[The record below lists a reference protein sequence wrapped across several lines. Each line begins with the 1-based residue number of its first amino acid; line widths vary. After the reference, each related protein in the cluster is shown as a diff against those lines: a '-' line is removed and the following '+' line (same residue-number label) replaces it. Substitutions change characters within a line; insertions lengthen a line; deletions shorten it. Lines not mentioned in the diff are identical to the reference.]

1 MNGLTPKIEGR
12 SAPAAG
18 ACRRPGAASGVPFT
32 LPFVR
37 WACALRGTAMSNLIR
52 RVLALQGTLYLV
64 TGLWPIVHMRSFEW
78 ITGPKNDDWLVYT
91 VGLLLAV
98 IGCVL
103 LTNSR
108 HDHRGDIIGLAA
120 GTAIVLA
127 AIETFYVAAVT
138 ISPVYLLDT
147 IVELSF
153 VAALVYAFHRELRE
167 RAEAPL
173 PARRASPT

>member
-1 MNGLTPKIEGR
+1 
-12 SAPAAG
+12 
-18 ACRRPGAASGVPFT
+18 
-32 LPFVR
+32 
-37 WACALRGTAMSNLIR
+37 MSNLIR

-108 HDHRGDIIGLAA
+108 HDHRRDIIGLAA

-127 AIETFYVAAVT
+127 AIETFYVAAGT

-147 IVELSF
+147 IVELGF